1 MRALKVLGL
10 TLCLSGCIYAG
21 EISLWPGR
29 DDFIAGLSSYSIE
42 YLDKDGPKLIKTETV
57 TESDFA
63 PNKMLT
69 IVAPTDA
76 VLVSG
81 LSPLSIKADKKY
93 DIIGRTDIDEVVY
106 ALVPNPEGKDVFLVK
121 NDGTL
126 LNQVGLILGDKVKLL
141 DTKYEINPPS
151 FRFEPVTTSKIVQS
165 EMTWGFEIKYAGL
178 KLNRIVFTVMEYD
191 QAGGESGNFVN
202 YSYPNRP
209 GEIDIRGLKIRVF
222 EANDAKIEYMI
233 VTD

>member
-69 IVAPTDA
+69 AYKGYSVADTKSYTRNYYTQESIVAPTDA

-81 LSPLSIKADKKY
+81 LKNMTLSAAPTSARWFMRWCPTPR
-93 DIIGRTDIDEVVY
+93 GRTCFWS
-106 ALVPNPEGKDVFLVK
+106 K
-121 NDGTL
+121 
-126 LNQVGLILGDKVKLL
+126 
-141 DTKYEINPPS
+141 
-151 FRFEPVTTSKIVQS
+151 TTGPCL
-165 EMTWGFEIKYAGL
+165 T
-178 KLNRIVFTVMEYD
+178 R
-191 QAGGESGNFVN
+191 SG
-202 YSYPNRP
+202 
-209 GEIDIRGLKIRVF
+209 
-222 EANDAKIEYMI
+222 
-233 VTD
+233 

>member
-69 IVAPTDA
+69 AYKGYSVADTKSYTRNYYTQESIVAPTDA

-93 DIIGRTDIDEVVY
+93 DISAAPTSTRWFMRWCPTPRGRTC
-106 ALVPNPEGKDVFLVK
+106 F
-121 NDGTL
+121 
-126 LNQVGLILGDKVKLL
+126 
-141 DTKYEINPPS
+141 
-151 FRFEPVTTSKIVQS
+151 
-165 EMTWGFEIKYAGL
+165 
-178 KLNRIVFTVMEYD
+178 
-191 QAGGESGNFVN
+191 
-202 YSYPNRP
+202 
-209 GEIDIRGLKIRVF
+209 
-222 EANDAKIEYMI
+222 
-233 VTD
+233 